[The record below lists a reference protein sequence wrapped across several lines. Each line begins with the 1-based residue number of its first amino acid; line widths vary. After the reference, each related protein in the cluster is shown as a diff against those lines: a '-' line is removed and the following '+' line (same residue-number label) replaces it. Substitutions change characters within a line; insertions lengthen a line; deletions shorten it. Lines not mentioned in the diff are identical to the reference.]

1 MSLPKPNYT
10 QIPNLFF
17 DAMPDMKEGEL
28 RILLAVARQTFGY
41 HRESDYLSITQF
53 CKMTGLS
60 RQGVANG
67 IKAAVKR
74 GWLSEIG
81 TGKRGM
87 RLWKLALVNEVDES
101 TETTSQLSSIVPVNE
116 VVQTPPSTIQPSR
129 NTKERIPKE
138 TQGKKSPTPLPPHLI
153 AMQNGLNASLL
164 PYLEQ
169 WQQAAAI
176 NGIEPPIPSGQRG
189 KMLEDAQ
196 TLADMEC
203 TPELW
208 GEYIAERKAKKKSTV
223 WTFAFGDV
231 HEFMARKKSTQS
243 SSNISS
249 IRSDIHYVPET
260 DQTMIFDWEKGR
272 WDTFPGKLESRP
284 A

>member
-87 RLWKLALVNEVDES
+87 RLWKLALVNEVDQS
-101 TETTSQLSSIVPVNE
+101 TEATSQLSSIVPVNE
-116 VVQTPPSTIQPSR
+116 VDQTPPATIQPSR

-138 TQGKKSPTPLPPHLI
+138 KGKKATPTPDPFGDSMKPEYAAYLDAWRNAHDGVKPI
-153 AMQNGLNASLL
+153 AL
-164 PYLEQ
+164 
-169 WQQAAAI
+169 
-176 NGIEPPIPSGQRG
+176 RG
-189 KMLEDAQ
+189 KERTDAIDDVKD
-196 TLADMEC
+196 LVEMGC
-203 TPELW
+203 TIDDLT
-208 GEYIAERKAKKKSTV
+208 AFVQERQKNGKSTV
-223 WTFAFGDV
+223 WKFMVKDI
-231 HEFMARKKSTQS
+231 HEFMTRKQKKIAANSKVAP
-243 SSNISS
+243 
-249 IRSDIHYVPET
+249 IRSDIHYVEET
-260 DQTMIFDWEKGR
+260 NETMIFNWEVGR
-272 WDTFPGKLESRP
+272 WDTYPGKLESRP